1 MGKRGVIKQ
10 KSKEHMPFGFKI
22 SGNVICVDAEDTL
35 REAASILAKHNIGVV
50 VVKANFRLVGILSER
65 DFIKRLICKDRSPY
79 TTHVKDIMTKKV
91 VTVNLNEGLEK
102 IHRKMR
108 LIKFRHLPIVH
119 NDQVVGILSN
129 RDLMYLRKLKLN
141 T

>member
-1 MGKRGVIKQ
+1 M
-10 KSKEHMPFGFKI
+10 
-22 SGNVICVDAEDTL
+22 
-35 REAASILAKHNIGVV
+35 
-50 VVKANFRLVGILSER
+50 GILSER

-79 TTHVKDIMTKKV
+79 TTRVKDIMTKKV

-108 LIKFRHLPIVH
+108 AIKFRHLPIVH